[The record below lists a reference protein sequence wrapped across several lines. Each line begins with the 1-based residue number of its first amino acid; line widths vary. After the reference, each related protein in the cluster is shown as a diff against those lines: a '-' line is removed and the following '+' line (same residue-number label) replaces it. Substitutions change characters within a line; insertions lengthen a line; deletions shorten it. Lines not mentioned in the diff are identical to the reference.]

1 MLFYGRVICIVKY
14 SMQQHIK
21 IHSDFD
27 ITNTGVLRNFR
38 EGMLPQTVDGKII
51 NSKDE
56 WIKLRRQQSNWE
68 TLVQIISLRIQPMNI
83 QTTVNK
89 TDWTIEF
96 DVDHVD
102 VFRKNGDLLGLLK
115 EDIANVPL
123 LTGLDEQKD
132 LEGVSIAPNLRF
144 ETYEIQTS

>member
-1 MLFYGRVICIVKY
+1 VLFYGRTFCIVKY

-27 ITNTGVLRNFR
+27 ITNTGVVRNYR
-38 EGMLPQTVDGKII
+38 NEQLPIKVNGKTIS
-51 NSKDE
+51 SKEE
-56 WIKLRRQQSNWE
+56 WLKLRRQQSNWE
-68 TLVQIISLRIQPMNI
+68 TMIQLISLRAQPYNI
-83 QTTVNK
+83 HTTVNK
-89 TDWTIEF
+89 SDWTLEF

-123 LTGLDEQKD
+123 LTGLDEHKD

-144 ETYEIQTS
+144 ETYEI